1 MTVSILYIS
10 DEVYVKYKIWKDGGR
25 IYTLRYVTIVSDKEY
40 FERFICF
47 WWWMER
53 SDQVSEKDYIK
64 QIAEMAWLLRKEDLK
79 FIRQIYT
86 MMYHYIKKRKS

>member
-1 MTVSILYIS
+1 M
-10 DEVYVKYKIWKDGGR
+10 
-25 IYTLRYVTIVSDKEY
+25 
-40 FERFICF
+40 
-47 WWWMER
+47 
-53 SDQVSEKDYIK
+53 SEKDYIK

>member
-1 MTVSILYIS
+1 
-10 DEVYVKYKIWKDGGR
+10 
-25 IYTLRYVTIVSDKEY
+25 
-40 FERFICF
+40 
-47 WWWMER
+47 MER